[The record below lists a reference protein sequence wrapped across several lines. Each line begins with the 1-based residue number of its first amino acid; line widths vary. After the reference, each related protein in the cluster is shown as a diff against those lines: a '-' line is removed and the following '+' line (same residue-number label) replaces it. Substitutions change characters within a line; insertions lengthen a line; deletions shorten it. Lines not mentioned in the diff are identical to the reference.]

1 MARPGY
7 RGASYSTYWLPQGHD
22 REERVVSF
30 RAHSVGKAR
39 IDENQRV
46 VLDHEDLCGVD
57 YSRRKLAQFSA
68 SGSRLEACRFDK
80 TKMQDASLGAGRET
94 SEYVDCS
101 FDGARIRF
109 GPGGYAR
116 FVRCSFRDVDLR
128 DWFCFTVEL
137 IDCTFTGR
145 LRKAFF
151 NGTVPE
157 DKRTSAGRERNEF
170 RGNDFSAMTLIDVGF
185 RTGIDLTQQKLP
197 SGPDHIYVAEAAE
210 AVQRARASVIGWDE
224 LDLRKPAMTL
234 INLLEEDVAA
244 GQRQLFLRPA
254 DYTKL
259 GKDAVD
265 AVMALLRGQ

>member
-1 MARPGY
+1 M
-7 RGASYSTYWLPQGHD
+7 
-22 REERVVSF
+22 VSF
-30 RAHSVGKAR
+30 QANSVGKAR
-39 IDENQRV
+39 IDETKRV
-46 VLDHEDLCGVD
+46 VLDHEEVHGVD
-57 YSRRKLAQFSA
+57 FSGLKLVQFSA
-68 SGSRLEACRFDK
+68 AGSRLEACRFDK
-80 TKMQDASLGAGRET
+80 TKIEDASFGAGRET

-128 DWFCFTVEL
+128 DWFCFAVEL
-137 IDCTFTGR
+137 VDCTFTGR

-151 NGTVPE
+151 NGIVPE
-157 DKRTSAGRERNEF
+157 DKRSSAGRERNEF
-170 RGNDFSAMTLIDVGF
+170 RGNDLSAMTLIDVAF

-197 SGPDHIYVAEAAE
+197 SGPDYIYVLDAAE
-210 AVQRARASVIGWDE
+210 AVQRARASVIGWDD
-224 LDLRKPAMTL
+224 LGLRKPAMTL